1 MTKLVITVY
10 LVGAAITSA
19 VFGLIARNSS
29 LDRDWWL
36 RRNRDVVFA
45 GVLLWPMVVAFHVFY
60 AAVMWPYWLTNAVLD
75 AIAKAKEAARYRR
88 NLKEFKERRDARR
101 AARARLQTS
110 KGGASHED

>member
-29 LDRDWWL
+29 LSRDWWL
-36 RRNRDVVFA
+36 YRHRDDVII
-45 GVLLWPMVVAFHVFY
+45 GVLVWPVVIAFYVFY
-60 AAVMWPYWLTNAVLD
+60 AAVMCPFWLTNTVLD

-101 AARARLQTS
+101 AARARLQMS
-110 KGGASHED
+110 KGGASRED